1 MEHKDYQKINTIYKR
16 DQDGRLIFGDW
27 SLPEFEFLKDCKFRA
42 EEKIDGTNIHVRF
55 NGVRVEFGGR
65 TDKANIP
72 PHLLT
77 KLEELFTIDKMRKA
91 FPPENG
97 DDFDTP
103 YADVILYGEG
113 YGMKIQK
120 GGGRYIKAGVSF
132 ILFDVKID
140 KWWLRR
146 PDVEKIAG
154 DLAIKVVPVIGYMTF
169 EEAIEYV
176 SNGYKSL
183 IAEDTTYD
191 AEGLVLK
198 TDLGLLDRSG
208 QRIIAKIKA
217 RDFKKTYETKKNYK
231 NPNLS
236 TESSLIKGLG
246 WYCVGELPT

>member
-176 SNGYKSL
+176 SNGYN
-183 IAEDTTYD
+183 I
-191 AEGLVLK
+191 
-198 TDLGLLDRSG
+198 
-208 QRIIAKIKA
+208 
-217 RDFKKTYETKKNYK
+217 
-231 NPNLS
+231 
-236 TESSLIKGLG
+236 
-246 WYCVGELPT
+246 